1 VSRQYEARL
10 RDVLAA
16 AKRCKEFQL
25 HLRRPHDEMA
35 IHQYFSADRE
45 LVEAVVESELPQLV
59 QAVTEM
65 LELQG
70 S

>member
-1 VSRQYEARL
+1 VAEIVGMRNIL
-10 RDVLAA
+10 
-16 AKRCKEFQL
+16 
-25 HLRRPHDEMA
+25 

-45 LVEAVVESELPQLV
+45 LVEAVVENELPQLV

>member
-1 VSRQYEARL
+1 MRNIL
-10 RDVLAA
+10 
-16 AKRCKEFQL
+16 
-25 HLRRPHDEMA
+25 
-35 IHQYFSADRE
+35 IHQYFSTDRE
-45 LVEAVVESELPQLV
+45 LVEVVVENELPQLV